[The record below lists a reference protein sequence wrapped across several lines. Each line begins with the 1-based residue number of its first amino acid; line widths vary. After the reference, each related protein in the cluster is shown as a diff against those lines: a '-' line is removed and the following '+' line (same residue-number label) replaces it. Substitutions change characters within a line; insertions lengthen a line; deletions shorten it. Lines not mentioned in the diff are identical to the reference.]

1 MARQKPKRSDFPRGL
16 LGNRKFQLAME
27 AYNKATNP
35 QVKPV
40 SSTKRPNRAQ
50 RRKGGLSKI
59 DSSKYDMDS
68 QPPKGPNQVKP
79 AKPAA
84 AQPSKPKPK
93 PAQPAAAKPKPKP
106 QPATLSAAEKK
117 KRADA
122 AAKKKADAAA
132 MKAELL
138 KIRKA
143 ELAAERQKAY
153 KKSLEQAKKNRA
165 RGNTTARGPRD

>member
-1 MARQKPKRSDFPRGL
+1 MALREKPQRKDFPMGL
-16 LGNRKFQLAME
+16 LGNRQYQRALAQ
-27 AYNKATNP
+27 Y
-35 QVKPV
+35 VGSDKPKPKPA
-40 SSTKRPNRAQ
+40 STTKRPNRTE
-50 RRKGGLSKI
+50 RRKGGSSKI

-84 AQPSKPKPK
+84 AKPKPK
-93 PAQPAAAKPKPKP
+93 PQPTAAKPKPKP

-153 KKSLEQAKKNRA
+153 KKSMEDAKKNRA
-165 RGNTTARGPRD
+165 RGSRPRGPRG